1 MSKRVYSLKHATPK
15 MKYHHMN
22 MVLAWRDDLKEK
34 QAKYEGEGNCPICK
48 KPIQSRPLFMVGEY
62 DYCYSCYRS
71 LELHGIQPV
80 KNASEFSGVLKAR
93 RAAIMQTFQ
102 NQVLKPAQVIQLTE
116 ELAEIEV
123 AIHRTGESS

>member
-1 MSKRVYSLKHATPK
+1 
-15 MKYHHMN
+15 
-22 MVLAWRDDLKEK
+22 
-34 QAKYEGEGNCPICK
+34 
-48 KPIQSRPLFMVGEY
+48 MVGEY

-80 KNASEFSGVLKAR
+80 KNASEFAGALQGR
-93 RAAIMQTFQ
+93 RAAIMQAFQ
-102 NQVLKPAQVIQLTE
+102 AQVLKPAQVIQLTE